1 MKIDV
6 YQEVTN
12 QVVEMMETAGAN
24 WIKPFEALAGGM
36 PMNATTGNEYRG
48 INVLLLAMA
57 GGQHWASF
65 KQWQTKGAQVRKGE
79 KGTRIVFFKMLER
92 ENAKGGTDKFPMIRY
107 STVFSAEQVDG
118 WDAPAAP
125 ERPVSAVEAIAAA
138 DDWIEATG
146 ADIRFNDHRG
156 CFYLPGQ
163 DFISMANPE
172 TFTATPTSTQSE
184 LYYSTL
190 LHELTHWTGSEHR
203 LARTKGKRFGDDAY
217 AMEELVAE
225 LGAAMQCVMLGVTNE
240 PREDHAHYLN
250 GWLKALKGDKRL
262 IFTAAA
268 EAQKAC
274 DFIKNLQQSAAE
286 AA

>member
-1 MKIDV
+1 MKTDV

-92 ENAKGGTDKFPMIRY
+92 ENAKGG
-107 STVFSAEQVDG
+107 
-118 WDAPAAP
+118 APAAP

-138 DDWIEATG
+138 DAWVEATG
-146 ADIRFNDHRG
+146 AEVRFNDHGR
-156 CFYLPGQ
+156 CFYSPGQ
-163 DFISMANPE
+163 DFISMSQPSS
-172 TFTATPTSTQSE
+172 FTATPTSTQSE
-184 LYYSTL
+184 LYYATL

-203 LARTKGKRFGDDAY
+203 LARTNGKRFGDDAY

-250 GWLKALKGDKRL
+250 GWLTALKGDKRL

-274 DFIKNLQQSAAE
+274 DFIRLAVDVRQTVQSAAQ